1 MAKVYFSSVIVWMVI
16 VFFSA
21 MMCKEKILEN
31 GWIDIPNPKRKT
43 SLSRFVYSF
52 SAPACVPFVRLFVVI
67 SFFYMATHKKEA

>member
-16 VFFSA
+16 VFSSA

-31 GWIDIPNPKRKT
+31 GWIDIPKRKT

-52 SAPACVPFVRLFVVI
+52 SAPACVPFFRLIVVV